1 MGEVEII
8 LNLVTSNGS
17 WSRGREKLILQQE
30 YWTWI
35 KVHTIEVNI
44 SRNFKRK
51 IMINDLSNFCE

>member
-1 MGEVEII
+1 MGEVEIV
-8 LNLVTSNGS
+8 LNLVTSNGI
-17 WSRGREKLILQQE
+17 WSRGREKLLLQQE
-30 YWTWI
+30 HWTWI